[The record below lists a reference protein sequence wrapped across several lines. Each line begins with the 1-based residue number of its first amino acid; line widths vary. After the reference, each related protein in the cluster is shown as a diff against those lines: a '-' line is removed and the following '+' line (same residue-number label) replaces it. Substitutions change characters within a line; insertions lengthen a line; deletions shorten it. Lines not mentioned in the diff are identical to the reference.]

1 MEISATSPLLE
12 ISLYIKGR
20 DLDVDEASRML
31 GVSPSRVN
39 RRGEP
44 KLRGIEGPVYSTTTW
59 KFARKAQSLDVSGV
73 LVSLLEDIDPA
84 ARPMTIPGVED
95 AFIDVFLA
103 NTVET
108 GNLGSAIE
116 WEWSVDALRALN
128 RLALPVRISMC
139 NVEP

>member
-1 MEISATSPLLE
+1 MEISATNPLLE

-20 DLDVDEASRML
+20 DLDVDETSRTL
-31 GVSPSRVN
+31 GVAPSRVN

-44 KLRGIEGPVYSTTTW
+44 KLRGKEQPVYSTTTW

-73 LVSLLEDIDPA
+73 LVSLLRDIDPA

-128 RLALPVRISMC
+128 RMALPVRISMC